1 MLLRKVKQAEK
12 EAKELQARGDGLL
25 DNNGANLTALKDG
38 LPVIT
43 VNQTRKK
50 YNFCLRNE
58 ISKRVEVIDLTF
70 NAEILSA
77 PQPTA
82 PSRTSPREMEM
93 LVAQASFVNGVT
105 KWAIFD
111 AEREIGTPQLTPLGN
126 RHGPGVPSEF
136 GLVGPCA
143 FKRGQPASQETFSTI
158 TM

>member
-111 AEREIGTPQLTPLGN
+111 AKREKAVLL
-126 RHGPGVPSEF
+126 S
-136 GLVGPCA
+136 
-143 FKRGQPASQETFSTI
+143 
-158 TM
+158 